1 MKPNSIPSRRGQAGV
16 SDEPPEAMRR
26 EDATLARPHA
36 EADDDA
42 VAAPVG
48 QAGDQQAGEPAAAE
62 VERAARGGE
71 ATQRHDGE
79 PDRGAF
85 HEFHQVAMTHERYL
99 HRTAFR
105 LSGDHDRAADLVQ
118 ETFVRAWLRFHRF
131 QRGSNVRA
139 WLATI
144 LTRLFLDQCKHD
156 KVVAKAGQEQVTRE
170 LADAEPDDAVGVSDA
185 VLWQAVQAL
194 DPELRTIVELRY
206 REDLSYQAIADRLQL
221 PVGTVGTRLMRA
233 HERLRILLG
242 PPA

>member
-1 MKPNSIPSRRGQAGV
+1 SRIESSSISRTRKFVAIVAIGRLTGGKGMKPNSIPSRRGQAGV

-99 HRTAFR
+99 
-105 LSGDHDRAADLVQ
+105 
-118 ETFVRAWLRFHRF
+118 
-131 QRGSNVRA
+131 
-139 WLATI
+139 
-144 LTRLFLDQCKHD
+144 
-156 KVVAKAGQEQVTRE
+156 
-170 LADAEPDDAVGVSDA
+170 
-185 VLWQAVQAL
+185 
-194 DPELRTIVELRY
+194 
-206 REDLSYQAIADRLQL
+206 
-221 PVGTVGTRLMRA
+221 
-233 HERLRILLG
+233 
-242 PPA
+242 